1 MLDPI
6 VYTIR
11 VPAPQFSLDGTIS
24 FITIVPGF
32 NGLEFVGG
40 DKTRTLR
47 DAQHEYVYK
56 AG

>member
-1 MLDPI
+1 VLDPI